1 VLHESIRPPKAI
13 YRGLFRQVTFRVQI
27 SVPRSRR
34 STLQVQ
40 ELVEAFRISGLSK
53 AAFSRQHR
61 IAPSCLCR
69 HLKKTPPPDTRPSPK
84 PLRFLEVETPA
95 PPPDSLACRIVF
107 PSGLRF
113 EVPRSFKSDELSGL
127 LRIVSSA
134 GGKPHTSLRE
144 LPRVWLPAF
153 FFLKAQSICAR
164 ASRG

>member
-1 VLHESIRPPKAI
+1 MQRIRPPKPI

-27 SVPRSRR
+27 SVTRSRR

-84 PLRFLEVETPA
+84 PAHFLEVEIPL
-95 PPPDSLACRIVF
+95 PPPEIVPYQIVF
-107 PSGLRF
+107 PSGLRL
-113 EVPRSFKSDELSGL
+113 EVPRPFNSDELSAL
-127 LRIVSSA
+127 VRIVSAA
-134 GGKPHTSLRE
+134 GFQPH
-144 LPRVWLPAF
+144 PAV
-153 FFLKAQSICAR
+153 R
-164 ASRG
+164 